1 MARATAE
8 TPRSAAHV
16 LSWLRRCRREELPV
30 ERVLDSVRSVA
41 GVVPLGGRVGGSDGA
56 TPPRNSALTLFEA
69 GKDAD
74 AGEESTTEQ
83 LDEKLWDLLL
93 SSCQLPSSGDQQK
106 LRKALETLQDAKEA
120 KRLNIERL
128 RLKFFAARR
137 DFFAVRI
144 ELLRAARNPQ
154 HPNCQAAEEIVDE
167 LLKEGL
173 REALLDEMHGRQ
185 FYQPPR
191 FTGVGAAERKALVDW
206 ELQFL
211 EEEAL
216 LRELLLL
223 TLVASREKATLEIA
237 VKIAKTVHS
246 WEVRLFEDVFTAST
260 LALPVAQESAR
271 RLTQMQCRRLFLV
284 QSQETKELEAM
295 LQQTLVAAE
304 KQHSF
309 HYLNALLRSLIF
321 GNDYADSDNVGRQP
335 FLPLSL
341 HAKTLW
347 ALPNVAASSGLC
359 DGNVTKTQTQ
369 INPDSSSIYQHV
381 VAAFLNEMLAL
392 LRYMENLEGAQ
403 QLHAMVKFVL
413 PVLSNASVAQQ
424 TLGIDVEDSNMTD
437 IVASGETI
445 DDRMDGESAWSRAHL
460 HLVTTSFIAL
470 RTLLATPAGVD
481 LLMSSS
487 IGGGQEECVN
497 LIVKSAKKLF
507 ELQERITGEYPV
519 VLATQVIFMSVVR
532 WFLAEEAETLANP
545 TPSETEG
552 YRAFVATERLWLVG
566 AAEFG
571 IEVLSTHESWKF
583 ISSCDRCEIAERCF
597 RLLYVLV
604 LPRKHVDER
613 NDMISAFQVALHE
626 TLSTDMSLVMKLLRS
641 SCAVLS
647 SMEGHMGNWNS
658 IAMTD
663 NDEDDNASK
672 GDCDGHFPLVYETEI
687 DCAGVNL
694 VRLES
699 LVTTSLRFLALL
711 VGKGTA
717 FVNAQVARK
726 IMLTPI
732 DDGVPK
738 KRKSLTIV
746 TLCGGY
752 LGYPVEKAPGIA
764 YWSLQI
770 LQQAAIVLDYRL
782 ERESRDFSSMHSLVA
797 LFHGYQDLPL
807 VRGMFSRLLRVSS
820 PRHVALRKEVIEMLT
835 LCLDHQPGFLALLLF
850 GDDRKDDATA
860 NNAADA
866 KTEEDPL
873 PFVTLLERFFGAS
886 EQLLEQSSDLFCAL
900 LTFLVQVWEGA
911 IHNGLGVHL
920 KIMAARNVDC

>member
-284 QSQETKELEAM
+284 YCCWPGLLFWDDSTVKLLDNFVAGLQSG
-295 LQQTLVAAE
+295 
-304 KQHSF
+304 SF
-309 HYLNALLRSLIF
+309 
-321 GNDYADSDNVGRQP
+321 ADLHRTNTEDVNV
-335 FLPLSL
+335 L
-341 HAKTLW
+341 
-347 ALPNVAASSGLC
+347 
-359 DGNVTKTQTQ
+359 
-369 INPDSSSIYQHV
+369 
-381 VAAFLNEMLAL
+381 
-392 LRYMENLEGAQ
+392 
-403 QLHAMVKFVL
+403 
-413 PVLSNASVAQQ
+413 
-424 TLGIDVEDSNMTD
+424 
-437 IVASGETI
+437 
-445 DDRMDGESAWSRAHL
+445 
-460 HLVTTSFIAL
+460 TSF
-470 RTLLATPAGVD
+470 
-481 LLMSSS
+481 
-487 IGGGQEECVN
+487 
-497 LIVKSAKKLF
+497 F
-507 ELQERITGEYPV
+507 E
-519 VLATQVIFMSVVR
+519 F
-532 WFLAEEAETLANP
+532 
-545 TPSETEG
+545 
-552 YRAFVATERLWLVG
+552 
-566 AAEFG
+566 
-571 IEVLSTHESWKF
+571 
-583 ISSCDRCEIAERCF
+583 
-597 RLLYVLV
+597 
-604 LPRKHVDER
+604 HVDER